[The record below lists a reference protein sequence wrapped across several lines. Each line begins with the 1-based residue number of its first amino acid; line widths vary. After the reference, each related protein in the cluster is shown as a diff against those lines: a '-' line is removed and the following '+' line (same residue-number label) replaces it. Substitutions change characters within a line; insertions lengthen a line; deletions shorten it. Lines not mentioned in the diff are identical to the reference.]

1 MGRMKGTVPLNR
13 TYGWMDENKH
23 QSLMSPLS
31 LRKYSNSL
39 LWHHANISHWHCD
52 TIFTD
57 RPFMWKFTQNW
68 YSLVKSSVNIYHQPH
83 PRPLPPPTLYAI
95 YSMPEYIVF
104 HYVCCSP
111 FVLIPQDRDPNT
123 EVLNLIGLPIPMID
137 NSSFVRYRNMTDLLM
152 MRCQLVY
159 VRNGTFDLLW
169 KLNYIDFMYNEIIEF
184 PDDFGLAADSIT
196 RLRFWGAFNLRT
208 LPPLYFRNFS
218 KLTWLNMGLND
229 WTPFDPSILPAS
241 LTFININY
249 AYELPRFPNFTG
261 WTPKLNTINLP
272 GNNITEL
279 PAENLRNVNAT
290 AINIANNHLN
300 AIPDH
305 TAYPYIESLKL
316 KQNRLTSVPD
326 FLNTTLKTLSLSNN
340 PLICNRSL
348 CWLRMMPWGF
358 GINIL
363 TDIATCVYPYTEPRT
378 PLMEVHL
385 ATMECYDGRYAVI
398 LGPAP
403 I

>member
-1 MGRMKGTVPLNR
+1 MISC
-13 TYGWMDENKH
+13 KH
-23 QSLMSPLS
+23 KSLA
-31 LRKYSNSL
+31 
-39 LWHHANISHWHCD
+39 LWHHLYRPSFHEQIHPKLIFISEVICKYLSP
-52 TIFTD
+52 T
-57 RPFMWKFTQNW
+57 P
-68 YSLVKSSVNIYHQPH
+68 SP
-83 PRPLPPPTLYAI
+83 PLPPPTLYAI

-104 HYVCCSP
+104 HYVCYSP
-111 FVLIPQDRDPNT
+111 FVLVPQDRDPNT
-123 EVLNLIGLPIPMID
+123 DVLNLIGLPIPMID

-152 MRCQLVY
+152 TRCQLVY
-159 VRNGTFDLLW
+159 VKNGTFDLLW

-261 WTPKLNTINLP
+261 WTPKLSTINLP

-279 PAENLRNVNAT
+279 PAENLRNVNVT

-358 GINIL
+358 GTNIL
-363 TDIATCVYPYTEPRT
+363 TDIPTCVYPYTEPKT
-378 PLMEVHL
+378 PLMEVHP
-385 ATMECYDGRYAVI
+385 ATMECYDGRYAMI
-398 LGPAP
+398 LGPVP